1 MTIPLV
7 STSHPSKVRVGTRL
21 TAGFALLVAL
31 TTALGL
37 YCIRGIDRMH
47 AAGDEVATNWF
58 PAMNALDFR
67 KSLPGSKV
75 SLTHIRPLALTKRG
89 YAVTKRVEYR
99 RIGEGQE

>member
-21 TAGFALLVAL
+21 MAGFALLVAL

-58 PAMNALDFR
+58 PAMNAL
-67 KSLPGSKV
+67 
-75 SLTHIRPLALTKRG
+75 A
-89 YAVTKRVEYR
+89 EYR
-99 RIGEGQE
+99 AALDTMRRAEANYVMLDDSAGAALE